1 MKAGILLLSLTFTL
15 LLAGCK
21 KKNTPDPAAGPDQSS
36 FASAPAIN
44 QRLGRGINLGDTCEA
59 SWAEKT
65 ADPADFQRIAASGF
79 KHVRLPIRWEM
90 ATRSMYTAPYNIQ
103 PAFLLSV
110 KKAVDAALKNK
121 LHVIINMHH
130 HDSLFTNPDGMKPM
144 FLAQWKQIAAYFRQY
159 SDSLLFEVLNEPH
172 DQLDAAKWNV
182 FFADALTEIRK
193 TNPKRT
199 VLLGLAEWGGVS
211 ALSKLVL
218 PADTH
223 IILTVHYYN
232 PFMFTHQGAEW
243 VSGSTPW
250 LGTKWNDTEYERQAV
265 TDDFQAIIRFQQEKN
280 IPVHVGEFGAYS
292 KADMDSRI
300 RWTRYLSRW
309 FEQNGF
315 SWAYWE
321 FNSGFGIYDPASG
334 QYRTG
339 LLNALTTEAMTNP
352 VPVTLIDLYS
362 SNFSSSPD
370 GWNLYNNDASAASAV
385 SIVSNRAQ
393 VAISSPGN
401 QNWHIQLIRPGIAIQ
416 SGKSYRIVFNA
427 YSTGSRSLSASLMLN
442 ASPWSLYGYADFSI
456 SATDKSYSFVFTAGA
471 TDPGAAFVFSMGNGG
486 VLPVTLY
493 NIKFQEV
500 QL

>member
-1 MKAGILLLSLTFTL
+1 MKVVTLLLFLTFTL

-21 KKNTPDPAAGPDQSS
+21 KKNTPDPAAVPDQSS
-36 FASAPAIN
+36 FASAEIIN
-44 QRLGRGINLGDTCEA
+44 QRLGRGINLGDTYEA
-59 SWAEKT
+59 SWAEKV

-90 ATRSMYTAPYNIQ
+90 ASRSMYTAPYTIQ

-110 KKAVDAALKNK
+110 KTAVDAALKNK

-130 HDSLFTNPDGMKPM
+130 HDSLFKNPDGLKPM
-144 FLAQWKQIAAYFRQY
+144 FLAQWKQIAAYFKQY

-172 DQLDAAKWNV
+172 DQLDATKWNV

-193 TNPKRT
+193 TNLKRT

-211 ALSKLVL
+211 ALNKLVI
-218 PADTH
+218 PTDTH

-243 VSGSTPW
+243 VSGSAPW
-250 LGTKWNDTEYERQAV
+250 LGTKWNDTEYDREAV
-265 TDDFQAIIRFQQEKN
+265 VNDFQAVLRIQLEKN
-280 IPVHVGEFGAYS
+280 IPVHIGEFGAYS
-292 KADMDSRI
+292 KADMNSRVKWS
-300 RWTRYLSRW
+300 RFLSRW

-321 FNSGFGIYDPASG
+321 FNSGFGVYDPVTG
-334 QYRTG
+334 QYRTA
-339 LLNALTTEAMTNP
+339 LLNALTTEAMTSP
-352 VPVTLIDLYS
+352 TPVTLIDLYS
-362 SNFSSSPD
+362 SNFSTSPD
-370 GWNLYNNDASAASAV
+370 GWNLYNNDASAASSM
-385 SIVSNRAQ
+385 SIVANRAQ
-393 VAISSPGN
+393 VAITSPGS
-401 QNWHIQLIRPGIAIQ
+401 QNWHIQLIRPGIALQ
-416 SGKSYRIVFNA
+416 SGKTYRVSFNG
-427 YSTGSRSLSASLMLN
+427 YSTGSRSLAVSLMLN
-442 ASPWSLYGYADFSI
+442 TSPWTTYSYADFSI
-456 SATDKSYSFVFTAGA
+456 SATDKTYSFVFTAGA
-471 TDPGAAFVFSMGNGG
+471 TDPTAAFVFSVGNGG